1 MSTSTSYPTSE
12 QELRDFVLAH
22 RSIQIVGR
30 ETKGPLVQ
38 AIEGASRVSLVK
50 LNRVLDHQPSEFLVT
65 TQAGVSI
72 AELAQTLATHGQYLP
87 FNPPLGD
94 LGASVGG
101 TVAAGLSGPARMRHG
116 GLRDFIVGI
125 RLVDGLGQAIVGG
138 GKVVKNAAG
147 YDFPKLLVGSC
158 GNLGAITEVT
168 FKVFPQPVAAR
179 TLGIACPS
187 LPDAVQLQAALAK
200 LPIEWSAI
208 DLIAPVQLV
217 VRFEGSVEY
226 LDAATARIVGQTTA
240 IQPGLVVETIADEML
255 YWKPFDDGSLVAK
268 NQWLLRVPMTPSQLM
283 ELDRAIEPLAAARR
297 YSVAGNLAWFTI
309 AEWTQVN
316 PLSECLSRF
325 GLSGTI
331 MLGPQ
336 IPAFSSVR
344 VHIGKRP
351 SPSMLKRVKAA
362 LDPEGRFV
370 SPA

>member
-1 MSTSTSYPTSE
+1 MSLSTSYPTSE
-12 QELRDFVLAH
+12 QELRDFVLSH

-30 ETKGPLVQ
+30 ETKTPLVQ
-38 AIEGASRVSLVK
+38 TIAEAERVSLVQ
-50 LNRVLDHQPSEFLVT
+50 LNRILDHQPSEFLVT

-72 AELAQTLATHGQYLP
+72 AELSQTLATHGQYLP
-87 FNPPLGD
+87 FNPPLGE

-125 RLVDGLGQAIVGG
+125 RLIDGLGQAIAGG

-158 GNLGAITEVT
+158 GNLGVITEVT

-179 TLGIACPS
+179 TLHIACPS
-187 LPDAVQLQAALAK
+187 LADTVQLQSALAK

-217 VRFEGSVEY
+217 VRFEGSQEY
-226 LDAATARIVGQTTA
+226 LDAATARIKNLATS
-240 IQPGLVVETIADEML
+240 IQPGLEVETVADETL
-255 YWKPFDDGSLVAK
+255 FWKPFDDGSLIAK

-283 ELDRAIEPLAAARR
+283 DLDRETEPLTAARR

-309 AEWTQVN
+309 AEWTQVS
-316 PLSECLSRF
+316 PLSDCLAQF
-325 GLSGTI
+325 GLGGTI
-331 MLGPQ
+331 LLGPP
-336 IPAFSSVR
+336 IPDAPSNR

-351 SPSMLKRVKAA
+351 SPSMLKRVKSA
-362 LDPEGRFV
+362 LDPDGRFV